1 MMNDKIKGLVTGVCT
16 LMELGCI
23 AALAGIGLKRNNDC
37 YKAEMKLID
46 AELELIK
53 SEVNNETKDYE
64 IQKLKNQIKEL
75 QKNEG

>member
-1 MMNDKIKGLVTGVCT
+1 MNDKIKGLVTGVCT

-37 YKAEMKLID
+37 YKAEMKLINT
-46 AELELIK
+46 ELELIK

-64 IQKLKNQIKEL
+64 IRKLKAKIEEL
-75 QKNEG
+75 QKDEG